1 MRFYAGYVAIP
12 AGPSAQPE
20 FNATSTVTLGTQQG
34 LQPPPS
40 LILSPAPQLGYAALL
55 VSWAGVAGALIW
67 RGHVRSVWGQS
78 RFSYDT
84 FRLLVKMRGAQ
95 TRLKLM
101 RSLSE
106 PKNKLQ
112 LATALGIDWKAVDK
126 HVQMLEKGG
135 LIHPTV
141 SKGTATWYELTEKG
155 SRLLELL
162 VELTADTGEINQP

>member
-1 MRFYAGYVAIP
+1 
-12 AGPSAQPE
+12 
-20 FNATSTVTLGTQQG
+20 
-34 LQPPPS
+34 
-40 LILSPAPQLGYAALL
+40 
-55 VSWAGVAGALIW
+55 
-67 RGHVRSVWGQS
+67 
-78 RFSYDT
+78 
-84 FRLLVKMRGAQ
+84 MRGAQ

-135 LIHPTV
+135 IIHATAT
-141 SKGTATWYELTEKG
+141 KGTATWYELTEKG